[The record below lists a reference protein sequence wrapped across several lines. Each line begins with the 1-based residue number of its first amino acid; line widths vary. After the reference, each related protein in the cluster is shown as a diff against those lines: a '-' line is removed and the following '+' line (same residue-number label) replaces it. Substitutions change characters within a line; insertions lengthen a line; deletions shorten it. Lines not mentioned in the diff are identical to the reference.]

1 MAVTFTPDQQ
11 KVIDTRN
18 KNILVSAAAGS
29 GKTAVLVERII
40 QRVLDAENPI
50 DIDKMLVVTFTNAA
64 AAGMKEKISAA
75 IQDKLLEEPNNV
87 HLQRQAVLVHQA
99 QITTIHSFCLYL
111 IKNHFEAI
119 GLEPDFQVADEP
131 TMKLL
136 SKEVIDR
143 VLEQSFT
150 EADEDFLFMVEF
162 ICHAGRESILEE
174 FITELYKRAES
185 MPFPKTWLL
194 ERKKDYD
201 FTDLDDFTK
210 LECGKYLLSHFRKL
224 LKSYEQGYQA
234 LYKVA
239 TSSDG
244 PYMYADLLE
253 KEREFLQQ
261 VLKKRSL
268 KGISTLL
275 PNMKFERLPS
285 KKDDTV
291 HLRKRKYVSDKRGEY
306 KKAIQKL
313 CEQFFIKSPQSLQIE
328 NEASKRVVS
337 TLVDLTLSYMEVLAE
352 EKNKR
357 GIIDFHDMEHF
368 ALQILL
374 RETKNGYEPTE
385 IAKNYQQYFE
395 EVMVDEYQD
404 SNLVQEYI
412 VTAVSGEDIGKH
424 NRFMVGDVKQSIYK
438 FRLARPE
445 IFMEKY
451 DKYGENADDTSVK
464 NDCDTNIR
472 IDLKQNFRS
481 RKEVLEA
488 TNNVFK
494 KVMRKELGG
503 IAYDKNAA
511 LYVGRQFMEAP
522 DMEAE
527 LLITTEDKPFYFSDK
542 EWEAACV
549 ARRIKE
555 LIRTGYVVNE
565 NGDGLRPIKYGD
577 IVLLF
582 RAPGSFEKAYRKV
595 FQLEEIP
602 MFMTSS
608 SNSFETFEIQTLM
621 KFLQAIENP
630 RKDIPLFGVAT
641 SLFGEITEN
650 EIAEI
655 KIYYR
660 DMLQKKGILPPKA
673 ESCLYEM
680 MCLYAENVSEN
691 ILTNKIKKLQEK
703 LQKYRK
709 KAEYLPIV
717 EVIYDIVQEFHY
729 REFIGLMQDGERRL
743 ANLELF
749 IEHAAT
755 FGVGGYKGLFAFISY
770 MSQLEKQSV
779 EYGQINLLGQVDA
792 VRVMTIHKSKG
803 LEFPVVFVCG
813 MGQSYATKGKQ
824 QMLFIDNDMGVALDY
839 VNPKLRSKNKTI
851 RKQVISLKMDLENL
865 AEEQRVLYVAMTR
878 AKEKLIMAGHKNKFE
893 SVDDYLVRG
902 DVPPELS
909 DILGAKSY
917 LDLCL
922 LSLAENSPICVKKC
936 TSEGYTINY
945 FKETEN
951 YRARYDEMMELRKEQ
966 AEDALLSAYEERF
979 AFQYPFAHLKD
990 LYAKTSVSELKKA
1003 ALEEE
1008 QEAVFEVFEAQN
1020 HKEMFP
1026 YIPEFMREKREM
1038 TGAER
1043 GTAYH
1048 RLFELIDFKKPP
1060 RSVEQWKERIL
1071 EFTKTGKFSE
1081 RQAACINVS
1090 KMQLFMQSDIGK
1102 RMQKSACNGTLFREK
1117 SFFLGVPADT
1127 VDKKFPSEEL
1137 VLVQGIIDAY
1147 FEEEDGIVLVD
1158 YKTDRVQHGQE
1169 LIDRYKVQMQYY
1181 VKALEQ
1187 AFNKK
1192 VKEVILYS
1200 LTLGEEVKCF

>member
-1 MAVTFTPDQQ
+1 MAVTFTQDQQ

-40 QRVLDAENPI
+40 QRILDAENPI

-75 IQDKLLEEPNNV
+75 IQNKLLEEPDNA

-143 VLEQSFT
+143 VLEQAFT
-150 EADEDFLFMVEF
+150 KADEDFLFMVEF

-210 LECGKYLLSHFRKL
+210 LECGKYLLLHFRQL
-224 LKSYEQGYQA
+224 LKSYEQGYQS

-275 PNMKFERLPS
+275 PNMKFDRLS
-285 KKDDTV
+285 AKKDDTV
-291 HLRKRKYVSDKRGEY
+291 HLGKRKYVSDKRGEY

-313 CEQFFIKSPQSLQIE
+313 CEQFFTKSPQSLQVE
-328 NEASKRVVS
+328 NKASKRVVS
-337 TLVDLTLSYMEVLAE
+337 TLVDLTLSYMETLAE

-374 RETKNGYEPTE
+374 RETKNGYETTD

-412 VTAVSGEDIGKH
+412 VTAVSGETIGKY

-451 DKYGENADDTSVK
+451 DKYGESTDDTPVR
-464 NDCDTNIR
+464 NDYDTNIR

-481 RKEVLEA
+481 RKEVLDA
-488 TNNVFK
+488 TNSVFE
-494 KVMRKELGG
+494 KVMRKEFGG

-511 LYVGRQFMEAP
+511 LYVGREYIEAP

-527 LLITTEDKPFYFSDK
+527 LLITTEDKPFYFNDK

-549 ARRIKE
+549 AKRIKE
-555 LIRTGYVVNE
+555 LVQTGYVVNE
-565 NGDGLRPIKYGD
+565 KGDGLRPIKYGD

-582 RAPGSFEKAYRKV
+582 RAPGPFEKAYREI
-595 FQLEEIP
+595 FQLEDIP
-602 MFMTSS
+602 MYMSTS

-630 RKDIPLFGVAT
+630 SMDIPLFGVAT
-641 SLFGEITEN
+641 SLFGEMTEN

-655 KIYYR
+655 KIQYR
-660 DMLQKKGILPPKA
+660 DMLQKKGIVPKKA
-673 ESCLYEM
+673 EICLYEM
-680 MCLYAENVSEN
+680 MCFYVESVSD
-691 ILTNKIKKLQEK
+691 TNLVKKIKKMQEK

-709 KAEYLPIV
+709 KAEYLPVV
-717 EVIYDIVQEFHY
+717 ELIYDIVQDFHY

-749 IEHAAT
+749 IEHATT
-755 FGVGGYKGLFAFISY
+755 FGAGGYKGLFAFISY
-770 MSQLEKQSV
+770 MGQLEKQSV
-779 EYGQINLLGQVDA
+779 EYGEINLLGQVDA

-813 MGQSYATKGKQ
+813 MGQPYLAKGKQ

-839 VNPKLRSKNKTI
+839 VNPTLRSKNKTI

-878 AKEKLIMAGHKNKFE
+878 AKEKLIMIGQKNKFADVE
-893 SVDDYLVRG
+893 DYLVRG
-902 DVPPELS
+902 NEPLELS

-922 LSLAENSPICVKKC
+922 LSLTENSPICVKRC
-936 TSEGYTINY
+936 TSEGYELAY
-945 FKETEN
+945 RKETEDFCSH
-951 YRARYDEMMELRKEQ
+951 YHEMMDLHKEK
-966 AEDALLSAYEERF
+966 AEAAVLSAYEERF
-979 AFQYPFAHLKD
+979 SFRYPFAHLKD
-990 LYAKTSVSELKKA
+990 LYAKTSVSELKKV
-1003 ALEEE
+1003 ALQEE
-1008 QEAVFEVFEAQN
+1008 QESVFEAFEAEN
-1020 HKEMFP
+1020 RKEMFP
-1026 YIPEFMREKREM
+1026 YIPEFMREKTEM
-1038 TGAER
+1038 SGAER

-1048 RLFELIDFKKPP
+1048 RLFELIDFKEPP
-1060 RSVEQWKERIL
+1060 CSAEQWQENIL
-1071 EFTKTGKFSE
+1071 EFTKSGRISE
-1081 RQAACINVS
+1081 RQAECIDIS

-1102 RMQKSACNGTLFREK
+1102 RMQKAACNGTLSREK
-1117 SFFLGVPADT
+1117 SFFLGVSADT
-1127 VDKKFPSEEL
+1127 VDKMFPSEEL
-1137 VLVQGIIDAY
+1137 VLVQGIIDAC
-1147 FEEEDGIVLVD
+1147 FEEEDGIVLID

-1169 LIDRYKVQMQYY
+1169 LVDRYNVQMQYY

-1187 AFNKK
+1187 AFCKK

-1200 LTLGEEVKCF
+1200 LALGEEVKCF